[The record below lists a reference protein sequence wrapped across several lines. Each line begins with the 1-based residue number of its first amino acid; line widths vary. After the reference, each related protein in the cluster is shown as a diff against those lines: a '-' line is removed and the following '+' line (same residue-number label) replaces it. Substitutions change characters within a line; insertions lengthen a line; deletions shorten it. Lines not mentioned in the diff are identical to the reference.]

1 VKIGRVSLVLTS
13 CALAGCS
20 SRPAGPPT
28 SPIGS
33 THAPRPRPLQR
44 AVSPATFI
52 AQAASIDLF
61 VVRSSELAQL
71 RSADPRLRN
80 VAKALAAAHEGTAAQ
95 LSFAGRRLN
104 LLPGATLLPQHQAM
118 LDELTASADFDRAY
132 KRLQLA
138 VHGAA
143 FSLHSDYA
151 RRGDSPTLRPV
162 AANAA
167 AVERSHLDM
176 LRRL

>member
-1 VKIGRVSLVLTS
+1 MLLTA
-13 CALAGCS
+13 CTLAGCATKQ
-20 SRPAGPPT
+20 PAPSGPYPGT
-28 SPIGS
+28 PYP
-33 THAPRPRPLQR
+33 ARPLPS
-44 AVSPATFI
+44 AVSPATYV

-71 RSADPRLRN
+71 RSVDPRLRN
-80 VAKALAAAHEGTAAQ
+80 VANELRAGHEGLASQ

-104 LLPGATLLPQHQAM
+104 LLPGATMLPQHQAM
-118 LDELTASADFDRAY
+118 FEELAASTDFDRTY

-138 VHGAA
+138 IHGAA
-143 FSLHSDYA
+143 LSLHSNYA
-151 RRGDSPTLRPV
+151 ARGGSPTLRPV